1 MEALPIF
8 QVRFILSLLVCF
20 VHASPL
26 PDAHLKSQPSHKHT
40 SRKVS
45 AQVNKKL
52 ESKKVP
58 KKSSFPQPS
67 PGPND
72 MIQWPLRLFEN
83 AADYDY
89 MNDTIQTPLYEAYSS
104 IFDIVTG
111 HEPHPIVE
119 LFAAHM
125 AQERTEFFEDNPNGH
140 LTTNNLLEAASHF
153 PFTIP
158 ILPGDTSLVDEFLA
172 SLMHH
177 VKDQPINDCAIE
189 GISQALFKLVIL
201 RTYLGRPPENDLNI
215 FEAVKNGQ
223 ITRLWTSH
231 ELALAARY
239 GEEDASLDAVFD
251 MTPNPDLWKIK
262 VIRDSTLELTEEH
275 PFVAIKRPITWT
287 NRPGLTGGSLKP
299 RHYKPPYLRDLALG
313 PRPKPRP
320 AYGTRFA
327 SDDGTSVGA
336 TAATSACQE
345 VRRGTRQRKGV
356 KF

>member
-1 MEALPIF
+1 VEVLPIF
-8 QVRFILSLLVCF
+8 EVRFILSLLVCF
-20 VHASPL
+20 AHASPF
-26 PDAHLKSQPSHKHT
+26 PDARLKSQLSHKHAP
-40 SRKVS
+40 RKVS
-45 AQVNKKL
+45 TQVDKKL
-52 ESKKVP
+52 KSKKVT

-72 MIQWPLRLFEN
+72 MIQWPLRLLEN

-111 HEPHPIVE
+111 HKPHPIVE
-119 LFAAHM
+119 LFATHM
-125 AQERTEFFEDNPNGH
+125 AQERAEFFEDNPDGR
-140 LTTNNLLEAASHF
+140 LTTNNLLEAVSHF

-158 ILPGDTSLVDEFLA
+158 ILPGDASLVDEFLS

-177 VKDQPINDCAIE
+177 AKDQPINDCAIE
-189 GISQALFKLVIL
+189 GIGQALFKLVIL
-201 RTYLGRPPENDLNI
+201 RTYLGRLPENDLDI

-223 ITRLWTSH
+223 IARLWTSH
-231 ELALAARY
+231 ELALAACY
-239 GEEDASLDAVFD
+239 GEEDTSPDAVFD
-251 MTPNPDLWKIK
+251 TAPNPDLWKIK
-262 VIRDSTLELTEEH
+262 VIRDITLELTEEH
-275 PFVAIKRPITWT
+275 PFVAIKQPITWT

-299 RHYKPPYLRDLALG
+299 RRYKPPYLRNLVPG

-327 SDDGTSVGA
+327 SDDGTSAGA
-336 TAATSACQE
+336 TVATSACQE